1 METAFIITQEGR
13 VIALVEGKTRAR
25 GLFFE
30 FAVTDIIATQDDTV
44 YLPPAIPMC
53 YVLFIDT
60 LYCELDKIANRM
72 NRKEV
77 VIPF

>member
-1 METAFIITQEGR
+1 METVFIISHER
-13 VIALVEGKTRAR
+13 VIALIKGETRAR

-30 FAVTDIIATQDDTV
+30 FAVTDIIATQDDIV

-60 LYCELDKIANRM
+60 LYCKLDEIANCI

>member
-1 METAFIITQEGR
+1 METVLIISQER

-25 GLFFE
+25 GLFIE
-30 FAVTDIIATQDDTV
+30 FAVTDIIATQGDTV
-44 YLPPAIPMC
+44 HLPPAIPMC

-60 LYCELDKIANRM
+60 LYCELDEIANRM
-72 NRKEV
+72 NRKEA

>member
-1 METAFIITQEGR
+1 METVFIISGER
-13 VIALVEGKTRAR
+13 VIALVKGKTQAR
-25 GLFFE
+25 GIFSE
-30 FAVTDIIATQDDTV
+30 FAVTDIIATQNDTT

-60 LYCELDKIANRM
+60 LYYKLDEIANCM

>member
-1 METAFIITQEGR
+1 METVFIVSNER
-13 VIALVEGKTRAR
+13 VIALVEGETRAR

-60 LYCELDKIANRM
+60 LYCELDEIANCM
-72 NRKEV
+72 HRKEA

>member
-1 METAFIITQEGR
+1 METVFIVSYER
-13 VIALVEGKTRAR
+13 VIGLVKGKTRTL
-25 GLFFE
+25 GIFSE
-30 FAVTDIIATQDDTV
+30 FAVTDIIATQEDTT

-60 LYCELDKIANRM
+60 LYCELDEIANCM
-72 NRKEV
+72 NQKKV

>member
-1 METAFIITQEGR
+1 METVFIISNER
-13 VIALVEGKTRAR
+13 VIALVKGKTRVQ
-25 GLFFE
+25 GLFSE
-30 FAVTDIIATQDDTV
+30 FAVTDIIATQEVIT

-60 LYCELDKIANRM
+60 LYCELDEIANCM
-72 NRKEV
+72 NREKV

>member
-1 METAFIITQEGR
+1 METVFIVSHER
-13 VIALVEGKTRAR
+13 VIGLVKGKTRPR

-30 FAVTDIIATQDDTV
+30 FVVTDIIATQDDTT

-53 YVLFIDT
+53 YVLFIDA
-60 LYCELDKIANRM
+60 LYCELDEIANCI
-72 NRKEV
+72 NRKKA

>member
-1 METAFIITQEGR
+1 METVFIINNER
-13 VIALVEGKTRAR
+13 VIALIKGETRTR
-25 GLFFE
+25 GLFSE
-30 FAVTDIIATQDDTV
+30 FAVTDIIATQDDIV

-60 LYCELDKIANRM
+60 LYCKLDEIANCI

>member
-1 METAFIITQEGR
+1 METVFIIVNER
-13 VIALVEGKTRAR
+13 VIALVKGETRAR

-44 YLPPAIPMC
+44 YLPPAIPIC

-60 LYCELDKIANRM
+60 LYCELDEIANCI
-72 NRKEV
+72 NRKKV

>member
-1 METAFIITQEGR
+1 METVFIISHER
-13 VIALVEGKTRAR
+13 VIALVKGVTRAR
-25 GLFFE
+25 GLFYE

-72 NRKEV
+72 NRKEA

>member
-1 METAFIITQEGR
+1 METVFIISQER

-30 FAVTDIIATQDDTV
+30 FAVTDIIATQDDTT

-53 YVLFIDT
+53 YVLFTDT
-60 LYCELDKIANRM
+60 LYCELDEIVNRM
-72 NRKEV
+72 NRKEA